1 MPIVNLNYTVG
12 AIEVGVLVSMFLFG
26 VVSCQ
31 TWVYY
36 RRFPTDAVLLKLLVA
51 TIWFLELGHTIA
63 ITHYLYTMTVL
74 EFGNVF
80 ALVSPPK
87 SLGSSILFSA
97 FIGPLV
103 QAWFA
108 YRVLKLS
115 AEAYIPA
122 FCWLLSFLRCA
133 ATVAVGIEALLS
145 TNLLVFKVQWKW
157 LLTFILAVGAA
168 VDVIIASSLCY
179 FFRQLRATSFKRTV
193 KVINQMM
200 IWTIETGLLTSVAA
214 VTMLVCFLLMQ
225 DNFIWI
231 AIYTFLAKLFSNS
244 FLVSL
249 NARDVERLREP
260 EPEPQSSTFFDVLP
274 SESMRSS
281 PSPLDTKGSLAQNYH
296 GIAIEMSQS
305 TVVKRDDGFMDGWHY
320 AMAI

>member
-1 MPIVNLNYTVG
+1 
-12 AIEVGVLVSMFLFG
+12 
-26 VVSCQ
+26 
-31 TWVYY
+31 
-36 RRFPTDAVLLKLLVA
+36 
-51 TIWFLELGHTIA
+51 
-63 ITHYLYTMTVL
+63 
-74 EFGNVF
+74 
-80 ALVSPPK
+80 
-87 SLGSSILFSA
+87 
-97 FIGPLV
+97 
-103 QAWFA
+103 
-108 YRVLKLS
+108 
-115 AEAYIPA
+115 
-122 FCWLLSFLRCA
+122 
-133 ATVAVGIEALLS
+133 
-145 TNLLVFKVQWKW
+145 
-157 LLTFILAVGAA
+157 
-168 VDVIIASSLCY
+168 
-179 FFRQLRATSFKRTV
+179 
-193 KVINQMM
+193 M